1 MSNDNSPQ
9 TIGQLLEQLDG
20 LATVLAEDGP
30 HFHLERN
37 TATEWEVCVFTCAYN
52 DPAVVLGSNEY
63 GDYGWVETRS
73 ADPVEALTDAIRLCE
88 RIARDSK
95 GVRA

>member
-9 TIGQLLEQLDG
+9 TIGQLLEQLDE
-20 LATVLAEDGP
+20 LATVLDEDGP

-37 TATEWEVCVFTCAYN
+37 NGTEWEVCVFTRAYD

-63 GDYGWVETRS
+63 GDYGWIETRS
-73 ADPVEALTDAIRLCE
+73 ADPVEALADAIRLCE
-88 RIARDSK
+88 RVARDSK
-95 GVRA
+95 VVSA